1 MKIGFR
7 ELNKINKH
15 LNKYLKKSG
24 KEIGKFIDK
33 YGKDISKIVVEEGGK
48 IIEYLKEKASD
59 IDEAIDNA
67 GGLENVLKTLWN
79 TEEEVVDVLT
89 LEMMIS
95 WCKQN
100 LSSDTERA
108 RAVILLLKPTQFPDD
123 SKLDDCRF
131 CCFVGFLDNND
142 DIIDSK
148 MKYFY
153 SDTMDL
159 NLKETFGDKDMII
172 LK

>member
-108 RAVILLLKPTQFPDD
+108 RAVILLLKPSQFPDD
-123 SKLDDCRF
+123 SKIDDCRF
-131 CCFVGFLDNND
+131 CWFVGFLDNND

>member
-1 MKIGFR
+1 MKIGFK

-24 KEIGKFIDK
+24 KEIGKIIDK

-100 LSSDTERA
+100 LSSDTE
-108 RAVILLLKPTQFPDD
+108 
-123 SKLDDCRF
+123 SKYAF
-131 CCFVGFLDNND
+131 EPV
-142 DIIDSK
+142 
-148 MKYFY
+148 M
-153 SDTMDL
+153 
-159 NLKETFGDKDMII
+159 
-172 LK
+172 